1 LSATNAS
8 ELDASGRLEVPPDAP
23 LGKTPLLV
31 PPPTVWVLD
40 EVLVLV
46 AQLPEVPLTLDDPMI
61 AVDSSRAAATA
72 ICQ

>member
-8 ELDASGRLEVPPDAP
+8 ELDASVRLEEPPDAP
-23 LGKTPLLV
+23 LRKTPLLV

-46 AQLPEVPLTLDDPMI
+46 AQLPEVPLTLDDP
-61 AVDSSRAAATA
+61 
-72 ICQ
+72 